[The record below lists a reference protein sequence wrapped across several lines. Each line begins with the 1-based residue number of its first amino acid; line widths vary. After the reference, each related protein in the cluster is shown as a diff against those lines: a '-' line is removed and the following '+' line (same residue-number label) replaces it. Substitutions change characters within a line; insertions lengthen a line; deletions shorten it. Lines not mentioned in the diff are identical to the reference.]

1 MASKPSKIGMRALTM
16 QQPFAAAMAAG
27 VGLYS
32 RRGRATK
39 FGNQAKHAKG
49 ERFIGVVEGSNKGA
63 DSGAEGEWLAIHC
76 GQNNEHLN
84 NDPLMKR
91 IRAHWPEC
99 PPEEELKAAQKCI
112 LGAALFVDGSV
123 AGKTAASAC
132 PVLREYPCAKPM
144 AWRAA
149 EGRALDTP
157 VPYPKG
163 QVQVWHVYKH
173 GFTDGPADAEKLLAL
188 AAASSGKSQNE
199 KKKRAHKIKT
209 EQRRQLVK
217 EEPPAEAPPPKRKPG
232 KRKGEPT
239 VVATT
244 KKKAVKKEE
253 KPEPT
258 SRRSKRTNAT
268 ATRRKKR

>member
-39 FGNQAKHAKG
+39 FGDQAKHAKG
-49 ERFIGVVEGSNKGA
+49 ERCIGVVDAKGA
-63 DSGAEGEWLAIHC
+63 GNGLEGEWLAIHC

-84 NDPLMKR
+84 NKPLMKR
-91 IRAHWPEC
+91 IRDHWPEC

-112 LGAALFVDGSV
+112 LGAALFIDGSV
-123 AGKTAASAC
+123 AGNTAASAC
-132 PVLREYPCAKPM
+132 PVLREYPCSKPM

-149 EGRALDTP
+149 EGRALDAP

-188 AAASSGKSQNE
+188 TASSGKRQKKTKN
-199 KKKRAHKIKT
+199 KKKIKS
-209 EQRRQLVK
+209 EQRLVKDEPAEESPQQKPVKRKGKTTAATKKKVIKK
-217 EEPPAEAPPPKRKPG
+217 EEPQPRRK
-232 KRKGEPT
+232 
-239 VVATT
+239 
-244 KKKAVKKEE
+244 
-253 KPEPT
+253 
-258 SRRSKRTNAT
+258 SRRTSAKR
-268 ATRRKKR
+268 